1 MTRFAN
7 KVVLVTGAGK
17 GIGAATALGFAAE
30 GAAVAV
36 VDVDGAAAAR
46 TATQISTAGGLALPL
61 VCDVR
66 DAVSVSAAVD
76 ATVDRFG
83 GLDILFNNAGIN
95 IYGEVPDVS
104 EADWDAVI
112 DTNLKG
118 PFLMCRAA
126 IPHLRRRG
134 GGAIVNTAS
143 VQAFATQ
150 KAVAAYSASKGAIVS
165 MTMTMAL
172 DHAKDGIR
180 VNCIAPGS
188 VRTPMLEDAART
200 FFPDDPAA
208 GLESFGKA
216 HPIGFLTE
224 PEDVARLVLFLASSE
239 ARTMTGACYRIDGGL
254 LAALG
259 V

>member
-1 MTRFAN
+1 MA
-7 KVVLVTGAGK
+7 VL
-17 GIGAATALGFAAE
+17 
-30 GAAVAV
+30 
-36 VDVDGAAAAR
+36 DVDLAAAQQVAG
-46 TATQISTAGGLALPL
+46 QIVSAGGTAIALH
-61 VCDVR
+61 CDVR
-66 DAVSVSAAVD
+66 DADSVAAAVE
-76 ATVDRFG
+76 AAVGGLG
-83 GLDILFNNAGIN
+83 GLDIVFNNAGVIR
-95 IYGEVPDVS
+95 YGEVPDVT
-104 EADWDAVI
+104 EQDWDAVI
-112 DTNLKG
+112 GTNLKG
-118 PFLMCRAA
+118 PFLICRAA
-126 IPHLRRRG
+126 IPQLRARG

-150 KAVAAYSASKGAIVS
+150 KTVAAYSASKGAIVA

-188 VRTPMLEDAART
+188 VRTPMLEESART

-208 GLESFGKA
+208 GLEAFGRA

-224 PEDVARLVLFLASSE
+224 PEDVARLVLFLASDD
-239 ARTMTGACYRIDGGL
+239 ARTITGACYRIDGGL